1 MRYPKENLIV
11 SKDKILSA
19 KTTHTLFLKNIF
31 HIQIPSGQDKP
42 DLVLGTRMEPG
53 NDQTHFC
60 MPTSVAVS
68 ESTGDF
74 FVADGY
80 CNSRV
85 MKFNKDGKLLKIISM
100 KINYCKHCLLN
111 LVYKY

>member
-1 MRYPKENLIV
+1 
-11 SKDKILSA
+11 
-19 KTTHTLFLKNIF
+19 
-31 HIQIPSGQDKP
+31 
-42 DLVLGTRMEPG
+42 MEPG

-100 KINYCKHCLLN
+100 KFFFYKYCFFHEFFDIWYISINYYDYILN
-111 LVYKY
+111 YPQPISPGPNYPHQISPQP